1 MSFSPPRFV
10 VSPVMSPNPP
20 RVQQP
25 LVSYVQQPD
34 NWRPRLNPG
43 DTYVTLADQGQYLS
57 PDRVIV
63 QQQPVV
69 QYVQGPERIVEVAG
83 PERVIVQQQ
92 PVVQYVQGPE
102 RIVEVPGPERVIVQQ
117 QPVLQYVQGPERIV
131 EVPGPERI
139 KYVQG
144 PERIVEVQGPE
155 RVVEVERT
163 VVVESAPVRRS
174 GCGVGL
180 LLEKDAQNRA
190 VVVQVLRGGPAD
202 GKVFVG
208 DVIVDIDGFR
218 TERIPEENQVSY
230 FIGDEG
236 TVITLG
242 ILAERNGFLPER
254 NAGAIRWVTLVRQPV
269 EMVGT
274 TVRASSPSR
283 IRDRPWS
290 RIGDSSTSA
299 DWSYDWSTSTDWKNR
314 IHPEEHVGIGA
325 VLASDIY
332 GALVMHFPIIANLH
346 LFISYNFGMTLC
358 EI

>member
-57 PDRVIV
+57 PD
-63 QQQPVV
+63 
-69 QYVQGPERIVEVAG
+69 
-83 PERVIVQQQ
+83 RVIVQQQ

-208 DVIVDIDGFR
+208 DVIVDVDGFR
-218 TERIPEENQVSY
+218 TERIPEVNQVSY
-230 FIGDEG
+230 FVGDEG

-242 ILAERNGFLPER
+242 ILAER

-283 IRDRPWS
+283 IRDRAWS